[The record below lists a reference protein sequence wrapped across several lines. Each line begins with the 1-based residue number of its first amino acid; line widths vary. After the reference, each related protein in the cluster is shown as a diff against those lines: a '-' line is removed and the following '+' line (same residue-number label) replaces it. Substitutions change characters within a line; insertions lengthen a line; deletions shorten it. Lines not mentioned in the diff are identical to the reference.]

1 MEGVTMGAIGR
12 GASAILFAFG
22 APFIAFGLSF
32 IGFWYYL
39 SMYLPG
45 VWAKR
50 VAFLVSLTCVLLVLR
65 KLRTV

>member
-1 MEGVTMGAIGR
+1 MGTLGR

-39 SMYLPG
+39 SMYLPED
-45 VWAKR
+45 WAKPA
-50 VAFLVSLTCVLLVLR
+50 AFLISLICVWGVLR
-65 KLRTV
+65 DIRKI

>member
-1 MEGVTMGAIGR
+1 MTMGAIGK

-22 APFIAFGLSF
+22 APFLAFGLSF

-45 VWAKR
+45 VWAK
-50 VAFLVSLTCVLLVLR
+50 
-65 KLRTV
+65 